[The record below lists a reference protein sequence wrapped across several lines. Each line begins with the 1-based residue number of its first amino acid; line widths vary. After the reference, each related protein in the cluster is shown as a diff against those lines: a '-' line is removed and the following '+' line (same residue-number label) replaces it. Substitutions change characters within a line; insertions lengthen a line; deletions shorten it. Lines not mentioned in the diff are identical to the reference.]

1 MPLSSRN
8 TRVRFLIQNQRAF
21 IILWLCLK
29 FRIDDS
35 FLILRKGQLK
45 SCFVAADDG
54 HTNVP
59 VCLILM
65 YEMQNIFL
73 AVIMAQ
79 TADFYSSGLF
89 GCILCHSGG
98 GCQLFQRFAVPR
110 SGYCV
115 LWSGIV
121 PQG

>member
-21 IILWLCLK
+21 IVLWLRLK

-35 FLILRKGQLK
+35 FLVLRKGQLK

-54 HTNVP
+54 HTNVT
-59 VCLILM
+59 VRLILM
-65 YEMQNIFL
+65 HEMQNVFL
-73 AVIMAQ
+73 AVVVAQ

-89 GCILCHSGG
+89 GCILCHSGC
-98 GCQLFQRFAVPR
+98 GCQLFRRSMSLRRFSESLLHP
-110 SGYCV
+110 
-115 LWSGIV
+115 
-121 PQG
+121 